1 MLNECS
7 LTEHLSLH
15 VNEENF
21 PEKYKHKRFSAGS
34 SVSLCPSQGSEMDQV
49 GRRHSRKSKRFVEI
63 QL

>member
-15 VNEENF
+15 ANEAKF
-21 PEKYKHKRFSAGS
+21 TEKRKHKRFLAGFS
-34 SVSLCPSQGSEMDQV
+34 GSPCPSQGSEMDQV
-49 GRRHSRKSKRFVEI
+49 SRRHRTKSKKFIEI